1 MNASDYVKE
10 AENQLEDLNEKLDVN
25 LSDIL
30 KVYFKMLRKIL
41 KFFTD

>member
-30 KVYFKMLRKIL
+30 KVYFKILRKII
-41 KFFTD
+41 KFFID

>member
-30 KVYFKMLRKIL
+30 KVYFKMIRKIL
-41 KFFTD
+41 KFFLD